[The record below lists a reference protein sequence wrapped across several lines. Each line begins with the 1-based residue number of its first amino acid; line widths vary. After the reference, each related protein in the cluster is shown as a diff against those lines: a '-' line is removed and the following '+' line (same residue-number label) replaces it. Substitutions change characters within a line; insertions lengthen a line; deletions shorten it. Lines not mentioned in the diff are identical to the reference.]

1 VDGWVLPE
9 QPAIAFRDGRQARFP
24 VMLGSTEDELVLLY
38 NPPVDPSTIATYKE
52 ALKTER
58 FFSHAED
65 LFQVYPA
72 NTDAEVARAYMN
84 LATDDTAQGAYYF
97 ARAMTAAGQKAHLY
111 YFTYPPKGKYAGNW
125 AYHGLELRFIAGVF
139 RKSRWGEPDADDRKL

>member
-1 VDGWVLPE
+1 MLPE